1 VKFLQLLPRR
11 QRSSIEWAMLTFGDD
26 AVALVD
32 GNIDLAVR
40 CLMIMMTPDGSAQYC
55 DVSLSCIMALEK
67 WGML

>member
-1 VKFLQLLPRR
+1 
-11 QRSSIEWAMLTFGDD
+11 MLTFGDD